1 MQVQNLETET
11 VHTASIE
18 SIGRC
23 VCCGD
28 HMFKVLV
35 DGKEVLDIRY
45 LDDHTTAFV
54 TEEHTFRFTK
64 TLNELRVASGY
75 LSLQEF
81 LAL

>member
-1 MQVQNLETET
+1 MQVVNQITET
-11 VHTASIE
+11 IHIASIE

-23 VCCGD
+23 SCCGD
-28 HMFKVLV
+28 HMFKILV

-45 LDDHTTAFV
+45 LADHTTALV
-54 TEEHTFRFTK
+54 TKDSIFRLTK
-64 TLNELRVASGY
+64 SLNDLRVASGY

>member
-11 VHTASIE
+11 LHTASIE

-23 VCCGD
+23 GCCGD

-35 DGKEVLDIRY
+35 DGKLVYSIHY

-54 TEEHTFRFTK
+54 TEDATFRFTK

-81 LAL
+81 LGL